1 MTHLKTVTCI
11 ITELVPDFKFYSV
24 FNCVSNKNLES
35 YMKTLMNESIEQS
48 MIKFQKWSL
57 AASQWCKAVNNMSKK
72 KKKFIKKIKAILRL
86 L

>member
-35 YMKTLMNESIEQS
+35 YMKTLMNESIE
-48 MIKFQKWSL
+48 
-57 AASQWCKAVNNMSKK
+57 
-72 KKKFIKKIKAILRL
+72 
-86 L
+86 